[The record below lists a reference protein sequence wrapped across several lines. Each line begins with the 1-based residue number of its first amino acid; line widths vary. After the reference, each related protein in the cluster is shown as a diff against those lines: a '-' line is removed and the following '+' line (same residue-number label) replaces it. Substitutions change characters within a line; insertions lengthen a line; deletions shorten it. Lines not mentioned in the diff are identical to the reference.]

1 MSVAV
6 FLSDLLQNG
15 WQLHLRYGEHR
26 TMLSRTHEEL
36 RAIANLSASNLC
48 LAVYEIDSNDL
59 EQRIQQ
65 GRLVRECCSAFFRE
79 ISDNAIIL
87 EHLAFD
93 NLTANLTSFP
103 ENWFLFD
110 IKGNPICAVPNQELG
125 MAFCEEVKQ
134 QHGIVLQCFNAFE
147 RFIPKSFKEWE
158 RLNRVKD
165 NRLFLRIKIALCKLQ
180 KHLFEFLIRSV
191 F

>member
-1 MSVAV
+1 MSVAG
-6 FLSDLLQNG
+6 FLNNLLRNG
-15 WQLHLRYGEHR
+15 WQLHLRYDEHGA
-26 TMLSRTHEEL
+26 MLNRSHTELQQIAVHSANELVRIIDYFEEDDL
-36 RAIANLSASNLC
+36 QIKKQQLKNHRADLFTLYH
-48 LAVYEIDSNDL
+48 LAVE
-59 EQRIQQ
+59 
-65 GRLVRECCSAFFRE
+65 
-79 ISDNAIIL
+79 
-87 EHLAFD
+87 

-110 IKGNPICAVPNQELG
+110 IKGNPICAVPNKELG

-158 RLNRVKD
+158 KLNRVKD
-165 NRLFLRIKIALCKLQ
+165 NRLFLRIEIALCKLQ